1 MKNAFNSIFNGTR
14 IEIELVNE
22 GILNYKFFLSEQD
35 KKDGK
40 FMFEF
45 DLIDTTINSKEF
57 IRSLSITRGD
67 IVWACKGTVKTCI
80 IVRNFDGCNI
90 QRCIKMIEKLLECNE
105 LTTSDVP
112 IFFVL
117 EKSQHDIFYTWITR
131 LLKEGYVDAN
141 TLVDF
146 ESYSV
151 IDKTTKRF
159 VMVKTTKRV
168 LESMYKHVYIQKYFK

>member
-1 MKNAFNSIFNGTR
+1 MKDAFNSIFNGTL
-14 IEIELVNE
+14 IEMKFVNE
-22 GILNYKFFLSEQD
+22 GILNCKFFLSEQD
-35 KKDGK
+35 KKDRK

-45 DLIDTTINSKEF
+45 DLIDTTIDSKEF

-80 IVRNFDGCNI
+80 IVRNFDSCNI
-90 QRCIKMIEKLLECNE
+90 QKCVKIIEKLLECNE

-117 EKSQHDIFYTWITR
+117 EKSKRDIFYTWVTR

-141 TLVDF
+141 ALVNF
-146 ESYSV
+146 EHS
-151 IDKTTKRF
+151 F
-159 VMVKTTKRV
+159 VMVKTDKHI
-168 LESMYKHVYIQKYFK
+168 LKSMYNHVYSKLL

>member
-1 MKNAFNSIFNGTR
+1 MKDVFNSIFNGTL
-14 IEIELVNE
+14 IEIKFVSE
-22 GILNYKFFLSEQD
+22 GILKYKFFLSEQD

-40 FMFEF
+40 FLCEF
-45 DLIDTTINSKEF
+45 DLIDTTINNKEF

-90 QRCIKMIEKLLECNE
+90 QRCIKMIEKLLEHDE
-105 LTTSDVP
+105 LTTSDIP

-141 TLVDF
+141 ALVDF
-146 ESYSV
+146 ESYS
-151 IDKTTKRF
+151 IMDKTTERF

-168 LESMYKHVYIQKYFK
+168 LESMYKHVYIQKHFN

>member
-1 MKNAFNSIFNGTR
+1 MKNAFNSIFNGTL
-14 IEIELVNE
+14 IEIKFVNE

-40 FMFEF
+40 FMFEL

-57 IRSLSITRGD
+57 IRSLSITHGD

-80 IVRNFDGCNI
+80 IVRNFDGYNI
-90 QRCIKMIEKLLECNE
+90 QRCIKMIEKLLEHNE
-105 LTTSDVP
+105 LTTSGVP

-141 TLVDF
+141 ALVDF

-151 IDKTTKRF
+151 MDKTTKRF
-159 VMVKTTKRV
+159 VMVKSTKRD
-168 LESMYKHVYIQKYFK
+168 LESMYKHVYIQEHFK

>member
-1 MKNAFNSIFNGTR
+1 MKDVFNSIFNGTL
-14 IEIELVNE
+14 IEIKFVSE
-22 GILNYKFFLSEQD
+22 GILEYKFFLSEQD
-35 KKDGK
+35 KKDGR
-40 FMFEF
+40 FLCEF

-67 IVWACKGTVKTCI
+67 IVWACKGTVKNCI

-90 QRCIKMIEKLLECNE
+90 QRCIKMIEKLLEHVE

-112 IFFVL
+112 IFFVF
-117 EKSQHDIFYTWITR
+117 EKSQHDILYTWITK
-131 LLKEGYVDAN
+131 LLKEGCVDAN

-151 IDKTTKRF
+151 IDKTTNRF

-168 LESMYKHVYIQKYFK
+168 LESMFRHVYIQKLFK

>member
-1 MKNAFNSIFNGTR
+1 MKDVFNSIFNGTL
-14 IEIELVNE
+14 IEIKFVNE

-40 FMFEF
+40 FMFEL

-57 IRSLSITRGD
+57 IRTLSITHGD

-80 IVRNFDGCNI
+80 IVRNFDVCNI
-90 QRCIKMIEKLLECNE
+90 QKCVKIIEKLLEYKE

-117 EKSQHDIFYTWITR
+117 EKKST
-131 LLKEGYVDAN
+131 
-141 TLVDF
+141 
-146 ESYSV
+146 
-151 IDKTTKRF
+151 
-159 VMVKTTKRV
+159 
-168 LESMYKHVYIQKYFK
+168 